1 MKGPVATFH
10 QFKRTQQIL
19 KDEDLWAKKKSGF
32 HSIKD
37 IWNYPEKEVWRAL
50 KCNKNFLRNLFILS
64 KDNTLLI

>member
-37 IWNYPEKEVWRAL
+37 IWKYPEKEVWRAL
-50 KCNKNFLRNLFILS
+50 KCNKNFLRNLFIL
-64 KDNTLLI
+64 